1 MYQIPNLKTINTMT
15 TENNTNTNKY
25 KVLIGILAVLLIAL
39 GVYTVSLYNQNK
51 DRISNLEVQKSE
63 IESELED
70 LIANYDEVI
79 QDNALKDKEL
89 IAARERISV
98 LLDSV
103 KDAKANMA
111 LISRYRAEIGRL
123 KDERKLLFKKADSL
137 IAANKV
143 LEMERDSTSM
153 VLTETIKVMDSV
165 SMENTELSDLIAK
178 GSVVKAVDLRG
189 EGVIVRRSGK
199 IVDTRRASR
208 ADKVRACFSLAP
220 NSIAKAGD
228 RLLYIQVIN
237 PNNNLLGKKAQIV
250 FDEGTLNYSEETTVF
265 YENEELDVCVLVDAD
280 EEDLIGGRYVINVFD
295 GPNQVASTFMELR

>member
-1 MYQIPNLKTINTMT
+1 MT
-15 TENNTNTNKY
+15 TENNNANKY
-25 KVLIGILAVLLIAL
+25 KILIGILSLLLIAL
-39 GVYTVSLYNQNK
+39 AVYTVSLYNQNK
-51 DRISNLEVQKSE
+51 DKISNLEVQKSE

-111 LISRYRAEIGRL
+111 LINRYRAEIGRL

-165 SMENTELSDLIAK
+165 SMENTELADLIAK

-189 EGVIVRRSGK
+189 EGVIIRRSGK

-208 ADKVRACFSLAP
+208 ADKVRACFTLAP
-220 NSIAKAGD
+220 NSIAEAGD

-237 PNNNLLGKKAQIV
+237 PENNLLGNKEQIV
-250 FDEGTLNYSEETTVF
+250 FDEGTLNYSQETTVY

-280 EEDLIGGRYVINVFD
+280 EDDLIGGRYVINVFD
-295 GPNQVASTFMELR
+295 GPNQVATTFMELR